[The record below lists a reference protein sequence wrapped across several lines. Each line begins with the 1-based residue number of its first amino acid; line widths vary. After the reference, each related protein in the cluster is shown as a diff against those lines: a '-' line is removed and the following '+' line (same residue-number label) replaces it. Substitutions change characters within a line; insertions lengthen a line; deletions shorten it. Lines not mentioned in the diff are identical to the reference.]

1 MVCKLVYLSYHRAG
15 GRVQILHSGR
25 PRARLS
31 DCLGFLTA
39 EGRKVKVTDESEGG
53 GWFCGSSE
61 VFSIFL
67 RIQKF
72 TATFRI

>member
-53 GWFCGSSE
+53 GRSE
-61 VFSIFL
+61 GVLEFGE
-67 RIQKF
+67 RGKE
-72 TATFRI
+72 